1 MKAKFK
7 TTDDKSYHDR
17 HSSEKRD
24 FILEFVRNLSDVKK
38 VYDVGCNNGKI
49 SYPLQKELGLDVLGT
64 DFSTKL
70 YPPEDYNFVH
80 GNIVEDNNVYFND
93 VTLFLSLYHHILGA
107 YSLEKADEVFLKL
120 FLRSKYLIFDTGNLS
135 EHLRSNQYWYKAQL
149 GTFKNEDELLEHF
162 NLPYEV
168 IGSWSCGGGN
178 RKVVV
183 FKNEGSVFDIENT
196 YVTKNFT
203 PHQKEGLVPFQG
215 TLEELKKNEEFKP
228 TIFSKLKWNNKL
240 LFAKKRPQGFYDKDL
255 EPQEIR
261 NIQSVYNTLNANLLL
276 NFYGYNDTHG
286 IIYEWV
292 DDLKYIGKT
301 ELSVEDINLIDV
313 NEFEVNGVKKLTDF
327 DR

>member
-17 HSSEKRD
+17 HGSEKRD
-24 FILEFVRNLSDVKK
+24 FILEYVRGLSDVEK

-70 YPPEDYNFVH
+70 RHPEDYNFVH
-80 GNIVEDNNVYFND
+80 RNIAEDNNVYFND

-135 EHLRSNQYWYKAQL
+135 ERGRSSQYWYKAQQGL
-149 GTFKNEDELLEHF
+149 FKNEDELLDHF

-168 IGSWSCGGGN
+168 LGSWPCGNGT

-183 FKNEGSVFDIENT
+183 FKNEGNIFESIGTFA
-196 YVTKNFT
+196 TKNGT
-203 PHQKEGLVPFQG
+203 PYQKEGLIPFEG
-215 TLEELKKNEEFKP
+215 SLEDLWKDEKLKP
-228 TIFSKLKWNNKL
+228 TVFAKLKWNDKL
-240 LFAKKRPQGFYDKDL
+240 LFAKKRPKGFYDENL
-255 EPQEIR
+255 EPNEVR
-261 NIQSVYNTLNANLLL
+261 NIQNVYNTLNPNSLL
-276 NFYGYNDTHG
+276 NFYGFNDTYG

-292 DDLKYIGKT
+292 DNLKYLGKT
-301 ELSVEDINLIDV
+301 KMSIGNVNLIDV